1 MEAITGSEFERVRKN
16 GKFKKVDFLE
26 SLFTGYQMYLYI
38 HGKSDNMLHRK
49 KYPIYVNKHLRDKLV
64 KYTNEGKVYC

>member
-1 MEAITGSEFERVRKN
+1 
-16 GKFKKVDFLE
+16 
-26 SLFTGYQMYLYI
+26 MYLYI
-38 HGKSDNMLHRK
+38 HGKSDNMLPRK